1 MVVNHPKEKFVH
13 RARRK
18 NMETNAQTNDTNVGA
33 PETDYKAL
41 YEQTLKRAETAEAE
55 AKKQKGLKDTYATE
69 NAEYK
74 RKEAAQMTDDEK
86 KAKELQDLI
95 DGKKSLE
102 AEIAKLK
109 LERDFSANGFTA
121 EETAKLIDGNF
132 APKDIADIIKAR
144 VDEGVKSAKAEATK
158 SSTADSLLG
167 NGTANKGDAKSDFQ
181 KHQESRKQS
190 STVVEL

>member
-1 MVVNHPKEKFVH
+1 MAE
-13 RARRK
+13 
-18 NMETNAQTNDTNVGA
+18 NAQTEVNAGTQI
-33 PETDYKAL
+33 DY
-41 YEQTLKRAETAEAE
+41 EAEYNKMVAERDSYKAEAE
-55 AKKQKGLKDTYATE
+55 KQKRMKDQYATE
-69 NAEYK
+69 NADYK
-74 RKEAAQMTDDEK
+74 KKAEAQMSDDEK
-86 KAKELQDLI
+86 KAKEFQDLI

-132 APKDIADIIKAR
+132 APKDIAEIIKAR

-158 SSTADSLLG
+158 SSTADGLLG

-190 STVVEL
+190 STIVEL

>member
-1 MVVNHPKEKFVH
+1 
-13 RARRK
+13 
-18 NMETNAQTNDTNVGA
+18 METNAQTNDTNVGT
-33 PETDYKAL
+33 PDTDYKAL

-74 RKEAAQMTDDEK
+74 RKAEAQMSDDEK
-86 KAKELQDLI
+86 KAKELKDLI

-102 AEIAKLK
+102 AEVAKLK

-121 EETAKLIDGNF
+121 EETAKLLDGNF

-144 VDEGVKSAKAEATK
+144 VDEGVKSAKAESTK
-158 SSTADSLLG
+158 NSTAETLLG
-167 NGTANKGDAKSDFQ
+167 NGTANKGEAKSDFQ
-181 KHQESRKQS
+181 KHQESKQS
-190 STVVEL
+190 KSTVVELN

>member
-1 MVVNHPKEKFVH
+1 
-13 RARRK
+13 
-18 NMETNAQTNDTNVGA
+18 METNAQTNDTNVGT
-33 PETDYKAL
+33 PDTDYKAL
-41 YEQTLKRAETAEAE
+41 YEQTLKRAESAEAE

-74 RKEAAQMTDDEK
+74 RKAEAQMSDDEK

-102 AEIAKLK
+102 AEVAKLK

-132 APKDIADIIKAR
+132 APKDLADIIKAR
-144 VDEGVKSAKAEATK
+144 VDEAVKSAKAEATK
-158 SSTADSLLG
+158 TSTADTLLG
-167 NGTANKGDAKSDFQ
+167 NGSANGDTKSDFQ
-181 KHQESRKQS
+181 KHQESKMQ
-190 STVVEL
+190 TENIVKL

>member
-1 MVVNHPKEKFVH
+1 M
-13 RARRK
+13 
-18 NMETNAQTNDTNVGA
+18 
-33 PETDYKAL
+33 
-41 YEQTLKRAETAEAE
+41 
-55 AKKQKGLKDTYATE
+55 AK
-69 NAEYK
+69 
-74 RKEAAQMTDDEK
+74 
-86 KAKELQDLI
+86 I
-95 DGKKSLE
+95 
-102 AEIAKLK
+102 K

-167 NGTANKGDAKSDFQ
+167 KGSANNGDAKSDFQ
-181 KHQESRKQS
+181 KHQESKQKQ

>member
-1 MVVNHPKEKFVH
+1 
-13 RARRK
+13 
-18 NMETNAQTNDTNVGA
+18 METNAQTNDTNVGA

-74 RKEAAQMTDDEK
+74 RKAEAQMSDDEK

-102 AEIAKLK
+102 AEVAKLK
-109 LERDFSANGFTA
+109 LERDFSANGFSA
-121 EETAKLIDGNF
+121 EETAKLLDGNF

-144 VDEGVKSAKAEATK
+144 VDEGVKSAKAESTK
-158 SSTADSLLG
+158 NSTAETLLG
-167 NGTANKGDAKSDFQ
+167 NGTANKGEAKSDFQ
-181 KHQESRKQS
+181 KHQESKQS
-190 STVVEL
+190 KSTVVELN

>member
-1 MVVNHPKEKFVH
+1 
-13 RARRK
+13 
-18 NMETNAQTNDTNVGA
+18 METNAQTNDTNVGT
-33 PETDYKAL
+33 PDTDYKAL
-41 YEQTLKRAETAEAE
+41 YEQTLKRAESAEAE

-74 RKEAAQMTDDEK
+74 RKAEAQMTDDEK

-102 AEIAKLK
+102 AEVAKLK

-132 APKDIADIIKAR
+132 APKDLADIIKAR
-144 VDEGVKSAKAEATK
+144 VDEAVKSAKAESTK
-158 SSTADSLLG
+158 NSTAETLLG
-167 NGTANKGDAKSDFQ
+167 NGTTDKSKEKSDYQ
-181 KHQESRKQS
+181 KYQEGKQKK
-190 STVVEL
+190 STIVEFN

>member
-1 MVVNHPKEKFVH
+1 
-13 RARRK
+13 
-18 NMETNAQTNDTNVGA
+18 METNAQTNDTNVGA

-41 YEQTLKRAETAEAE
+41 YEQTLKRAESAEAE

-158 SSTADSLLG
+158 SSTADGLLG
-167 NGTANKGDAKSDFQ
+167 NGTAGKGDSKSDFQ

>member
-1 MVVNHPKEKFVH
+1 
-13 RARRK
+13 
-18 NMETNAQTNDTNVGA
+18 METNAQTNDTNV
-33 PETDYKAL
+33 TQIDY
-41 YEQTLKRAETAEAE
+41 EAEYNKMVAERDSYKAEAE
-55 AKKQKGLKDTYATE
+55 KQKRMKDQYATE
-69 NAEYK
+69 NADYK
-74 RKEAAQMTDDEK
+74 KKAEAQMSDEEK
-86 KAKELQDLI
+86 RAKEHKELLDS
-95 DGKKSLE
+95 KVSLE

-109 LERDFSANGFTA
+109 LEKEFSANGFTA

-167 NGTANKGDAKSDFQ
+167 NGTANKGEEKSDFQ

>member
-1 MVVNHPKEKFVH
+1 
-13 RARRK
+13 
-18 NMETNAQTNDTNVGA
+18 METNAQTNETNVGA

-86 KAKELQDLI
+86 KAKELQELI

-132 APKDIADIIKAR
+132 APKDLANIFKAR
-144 VDEGVKSAKAEATK
+144 VDEAVKSAKAESTK
-158 SSTADSLLG
+158 NSTADSLLG

-181 KHQESRKQS
+181 KHQESKQTK

>member
-1 MVVNHPKEKFVH
+1 MVE
-13 RARRK
+13 
-18 NMETNAQTNDTNVGA
+18 NAQTEVNAGTQI
-33 PETDYKAL
+33 DY
-41 YEQTLKRAETAEAE
+41 EAEYNKMVAERDSYKAEAE
-55 AKKQKGLKDTYATE
+55 KQKRIKDQYATE
-69 NAEYK
+69 NADYK
-74 RKEAAQMTDDEK
+74 KKAEAQMSDDEK
-86 KAKELQDLI
+86 KAKELQELI

-102 AEIAKLK
+102 AEVAKLK

-158 SSTADSLLG
+158 SSTTDSLLG
-167 NGTANKGDAKSDFQ
+167 KGSANNGDAKSDFQ
-181 KHQESRKQS
+181 KHQESKQKQ

>member
-1 MVVNHPKEKFVH
+1 
-13 RARRK
+13 
-18 NMETNAQTNDTNVGA
+18 MEINAQTNETNVGA

-74 RKEAAQMTDDEK
+74 RKAEAQMSDDEK

-102 AEIAKLK
+102 AEVAKLK

-132 APKDIADIIKAR
+132 APKDIAEIIKAR
-144 VDEGVKSAKAEATK
+144 VDEGVKSAKAESTK
-158 SSTADSLLG
+158 NSTAETLLG
-167 NGTANKGDAKSDFQ
+167 NGTATNGDAKSDFQ
-181 KHQESRKQS
+181 KHQESKQFK